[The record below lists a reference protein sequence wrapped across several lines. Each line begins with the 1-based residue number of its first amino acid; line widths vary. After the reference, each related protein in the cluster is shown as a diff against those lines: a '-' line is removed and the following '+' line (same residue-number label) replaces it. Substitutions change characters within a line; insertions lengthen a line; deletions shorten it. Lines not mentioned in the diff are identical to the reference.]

1 MYSLVAYVRSPLG
14 QFVENLRN
22 ELHPQHAH
30 LAAHI
35 TILPPRP
42 LAGTEQQAM
51 DLLNEV
57 CGRIAPFEIRL
68 GDVENFMP
76 RTPTVFIRVAYGAY
90 RMREL
95 HDAVD
100 KWPLQHVEPLPY
112 MPHLTVAKLENDEQA
127 EKVYQAAAR
136 MWSEYAKAPVV
147 RIETLTFVRGR
158 EFTWED
164 VAPIVLG
171 QKLVETSR

>member
-22 ELHPQHAH
+22 ELYPEHAH
-30 LAAHI
+30 LSAHI
-35 TILPPRP
+35 TVLPPRP
-42 LAGTEQQAM
+42 LQGTEQQAM
-51 DLLNEV
+51 ELLDEV
-57 CGRIAPFEIRL
+57 CGAIAPFEIRL

-76 RTPTVFIRVAYGAY
+76 RTPTVFIRVAHGAY

-100 KWPLQHVEPLPY
+100 KFPLQHVEPLPY
-112 MPHLTVAKLENDEQA
+112 MPHLTIAKLDSDERA
-127 EKVYQAAAR
+127 HEVYQLAQER
-136 MWSEYAKAPVV
+136 WSRYQGEPKV

-158 EFTWED
+158 DFTWED
-164 VAPIVLG
+164 VAPVMLG
-171 QKLVETSR
+171 SRMVGAPR